1 MVSSV
6 PTNFPQR
13 FIFQFWINH
22 AAQILPQQPGCPV
35 RVETVFLTGHQRDF
49 VAEKVE
55 NCEFDRRT
63 PGFWEAG
70 PFLGIFSPLNNE
82 NMNTNSAEM
91 LLILLKIIMII
102 KWYYTLTLIPI
113 KGKGTSGDGVVRAEQ
128 TLKYIQKILRYF
140 TPDQPAEDKPT
151 RRVTLVKIKMLLHML
166 VWLFVSQVIQ
176 ERQRQLNWRS
186 VFTEHEMATL
196 CSNSG
201 THSKVSFPRQ
211 ECPDVT
217 GRGCNYS
224 ISIPH
229 KNAKINT
236 ASTYASLSTHTTP
249 TLIHK
254 DHMRKSNET
263 LQEFHSRSEAPATP
277 PCACGGNVSYSEAAR
292 LRKKSL

>member
-1 MVSSV
+1 
-6 PTNFPQR
+6 
-13 FIFQFWINH
+13 
-22 AAQILPQQPGCPV
+22 
-35 RVETVFLTGHQRDF
+35 
-49 VAEKVE
+49 
-55 NCEFDRRT
+55 
-63 PGFWEAG
+63 
-70 PFLGIFSPLNNE
+70 
-82 NMNTNSAEM
+82 M
-91 LLILLKIIMII
+91 L
-102 KWYYTLTLIPI
+102 
-113 KGKGTSGDGVVRAEQ
+113 RAEQ
-128 TLKYIQKILRYF
+128 TLQYIQKILRFF

-151 RRVTLVKIKMLLHML
+151 RRVMLVKIKMLLHML
-166 VWLFVSQVIQ
+166 VLLFVSQVIQ

-196 CSNSG
+196 SSNSG

-236 ASTYASLSTHTTP
+236 ASTYASLSTHTHTHTTP

-254 DHMRKSNET
+254 DHMRKNNET

-277 PCACGGNVSYSEAAR
+277 SCACGSNVSYSEAAR
-292 LRKKSL
+292 FRKKSF